1 MLELS
6 CIFQIGHLLTAM
18 LGARAPYLTMMKS
31 LHFHPLLTAAQV
43 CLDGGN
49 LNAVKSQEVAK
60 IYVSKLYQEIDY
72 QWLGC
77 HLVIL
82 LFGGVATATN

>member
-6 CIFQIGHLLTAM
+6 YIFLIGILLTVM
-18 LGARAPYLTMMKS
+18 LEAKALWPTTKILT
-31 LHFHPLLTAAQV
+31 HFHPLLTAAQV